1 METFWIYLFS
11 YLLAIAIGV
20 VIGML
25 IDKDNTYKVTIR
37 KIKQRGRG
45 NTLESELS
53 VNLPIQPRLDRII
66 ARKQGRIINRNRR
79 KEKKA
84 DKRLNKIT

>member
-45 NTLESELS
+45 NTLESELD
-53 VNLPIQPRLDRII
+53 VNLTPKTKSGGVLSKWRQ
-66 ARKQGRIINRNRR
+66 KRN
-79 KEKKA
+79 EKKA
-84 DKRLNKIT
+84 KKAKKRLNKNT